1 MHSFAVSLG
10 TGHASVVVLRQSS
23 VVIGYAYAL
32 VLCGC
37 VSWFYSW
44 TPQRSNQRH
53 RVYSLLV
60 FDVKTS
66 TLKKKRQDYMCSRQH
81 SEAGR
86 PETAE
91 SQGLNPRNRRSG
103 IRGSRKL
110 HVLTISCWT

>member
-66 TLKKKRQDYMCSRQH
+66 TLKKK
-81 SEAGR
+81 
-86 PETAE
+86 ET
-91 SQGLNPRNRRSG
+91 G
-103 IRGSRKL
+103 L
-110 HVLTISCWT
+110 HVFSPTFRSWSSRDS